1 MPKRPNPE
9 LMDSDNPECTAQD
22 MARARPAK
30 DVLPELFGAKAAKV
44 MLRPR
49 GRPRAEVVKDR
60 ITIRLSPD
68 VTAAFRASGD
78 GWQTRMDAALK
89 DWLRTHSVV

>member
-9 LMDSDNPECTAQD
+9 SIDHDNPEWTAQD

-49 GRPRAEVVKDR
+49 GRPPAEVVKDR

-78 GWQTRMDAALK
+78 GWQTRIDAALK
-89 DWLRTHSVV
+89 DWLRTHSPV

>member
-9 LMDSDNPECTAQD
+9 LIDRDNPEWTAQD

-30 DVLPELFGAKAAKV
+30 DVLPELFGTKAANT

-68 VTAAFRASGD
+68 VTAAFRASGE

>member
-1 MPKRPNPE
+1 MKKRPNPE
-9 LMDSDNPECTAQD
+9 LMSDDNPEWTSQD
-22 MARARPAK
+22 IARARPAREM
-30 DVLPELFGAKAAKV
+30 LPELFGAPAAKA
-44 MLRPR
+44 MLKPR
-49 GRPRAEVVKDR
+49 GRPPAEVVKDR